1 MLSPLSRFI
10 FGRRRFCRF
19 KFRLILLF
27 PIAILM
33 FKMSVLIFEELKN
46 EPYTKHEQ
54 TGALEVNLAQSR
66 NVYGEEQRLL
76 DGNVKKRHTVAP
88 DQLLLGTFSIIIQM
102 CSTCLSLTKQW
113 SDFTARW
120 HQKTANIKQKPSN
133 GMKGALNC
141 DFVSP
146 QHVKDLETYYRKKY
160 SASYNPLKSMS
171 LLSPPFCPYNA
182 TDPLWKAE
190 NCPQLDQTTVERT
203 CKAKYSVTVMKALMA
218 RMPEKSVKQLI
229 ELCNTN
235 QFDCKIIFL
244 VRDPRGIIPS

>member
-1 MLSPLSRFI
+1 M
-10 FGRRRFCRF
+10 
-19 KFRLILLF
+19 
-27 PIAILM
+27 
-33 FKMSVLIFEELKN
+33 
-46 EPYTKHEQ
+46 
-54 TGALEVNLAQSR
+54 
-66 NVYGEEQRLL
+66 
-76 DGNVKKRHTVAP
+76 AP
-88 DQLLLGTFSIIIQM
+88 ENSEYQAKAF
-102 CSTCLSLTKQW
+102 QW
-113 SDFTARW
+113 
-120 HQKTANIKQKPSN
+120 
-133 GMKGALNC
+133 MKGALNC
-141 DFVSP
+141 DFVSS

-203 CKAKYSVTVMKALMA
+203 CKAKYSVTAMKALMA

-244 VRDPRGIIPS
+244 VRDPRGIIPSSRAVTFIKTKTLHWMEHESFPRISATQRKPT